1 MLDER
6 DIQIIREII
15 QESEARLEARLDAR
29 MESRI
34 AESEARIEARFKEMG
49 ERIDEM
55 GERVDGMGK
64 RIDEMGERIEA
75 TESRIIA
82 YIESDILPKFDILAE
97 GHQVLRE
104 TLAPNT
110 RVEKV
115 EEEVAFIKPL
125 VLSNTR
131 DIVELKK
138 AQ

>member
-6 DIQIIREII
+6 DIQIIKEII
-15 QESEARLEARLDAR
+15 QESEARLEARMDAR
-29 MESRI
+29 MEARI
-34 AESEARIEARFKEMG
+34 AAS
-49 ERIDEM
+49 
-55 GERVDGMGK
+55 
-64 RIDEMGERIEA
+64 
-75 TESRIIA
+75 ESRIIA

-138 AQ
+138 AQCSFDFK